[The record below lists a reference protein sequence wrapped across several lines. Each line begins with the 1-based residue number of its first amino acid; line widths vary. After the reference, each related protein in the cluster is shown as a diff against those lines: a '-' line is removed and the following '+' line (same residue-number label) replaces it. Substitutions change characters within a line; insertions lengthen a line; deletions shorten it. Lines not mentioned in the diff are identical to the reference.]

1 MKAVAALLLVALV
14 GGVIAWVVADRHAG
28 KGPAIA
34 KVVPDADLSPPGNDA
49 AARSTAAEVNKPVE
63 PSPAA
68 EEPRTSTS
76 PEGSPMPDE
85 TRGRTVD
92 RRSAA
97 PMPASAQRNVAPSQP
112 AASPAP
118 PSQDLLIPKPL
129 ARAALGFVGADPE
142 AETVW
147 ALAINDPDRSPNERK
162 DLIEDLNEDGFLDP
176 KHVTADDLPL
186 ILSRLELIEELAPD
200 SMDEV
205 NAAAFAEAYKD
216 LVNMLIKLGN
226 Q

>member
-1 MKAVAALLLVALV
+1 MKTWMTLAAILVLIVGAGITWIVIENRSIDRRLTAVRVN
-14 GGVIAWVVADRHAG
+14 
-28 KGPAIA
+28 
-34 KVVPDADLSPPGNDA
+34 PDLGLSQPSHDPA
-49 AARSTAAEVNKPVE
+49 AASLSTESDNTTQHLPATDEPRPAAPNPMPPESNRRAIPPAPSAEKRTAAPT
-63 PSPAA
+63 PPAA
-68 EEPRTSTS
+68 
-76 PEGSPMPDE
+76 
-85 TRGRTVD
+85 
-92 RRSAA
+92 A
-97 PMPASAQRNVAPSQP
+97 PTQE
-112 AASPAP
+112 
-118 PSQDLLIPKPL
+118 LLIPKPL

-162 DLIEDLNEDGFLDP
+162 DLIEDLNEDGFPDP
-176 KHVTADDLPL
+176 KHVTTDDLPL
-186 ILSRLELIEELAPD
+186 ILSRLELIEEFAPD

>member
-1 MKAVAALLLVALV
+1 MKTWLALAAIVVIVLGA
-14 GGVIAWVVADRHAG
+14 GIAWIVIANRSIDRRLAAVRVNPDPGLDQPGYAAAAG
-28 KGPAIA
+28 KAG
-34 KVVPDADLSPPGNDA
+34 
-49 AARSTAAEVNKPVE
+49 AENSKPTE
-63 PSPAA
+63 PVPAA
-68 EEPRTSTS
+68 DEPRPSASAATS
-76 PEGSPMPDE
+76 PMSDGTS
-85 TRGRTVD
+85 GRVTD
-92 RRSAA
+92 RRA
-97 PMPASAQRNVAPSQP
+97 VAPSASP
-112 AASPAP
+112 ARREVTPNPPPAP

-162 DLIEDLNEDGFLDP
+162 DLIEDLNEDGFPDP
-176 KHVTADDLPL
+176 KHVTTDDLPL
-186 ILSRLELIEELAPD
+186 ILSRLELIEEFAPD

-216 LVNMLIKLGN
+216 LVNMLIKLG